1 MTTPRD
7 PHAAHAAAWRA
18 LEAHQRHVADLHL
31 RDLLQGDDDRFAR
44 YAFELEDLLVDF
56 SKHRVT
62 DDTMRHL
69 FDLARAAEVETA
81 RAAMFA
87 GEAINRTE
95 DRAVLHVAL
104 RHRGSEP
111 MRLATGEDVM
121 PAVRAVLDQ
130 MRAFTTAVHE
140 GTFRGFTGD
149 RITDVVNIGIGGS
162 HLGPQM
168 AVRALAPYHRAG
180 IRVHFV
186 SNVDGAEIFST
197 LARLVPERTLFL
209 VASKTFTTQETMTNA
224 HTARTWLLDALGD
237 EAAVAHHFVALS
249 TNEEK
254 VRAFGIDL
262 ANMFAFWDWV
272 GGRYS
277 LWSAI
282 GLSIALAVGFARFEE
297 LLDGA
302 YRMDR
307 HFVEAPLERNVPVW
321 MALLGVWYTN
331 FFGAETH
338 AVLPY
343 DASLEYLPAFL
354 QQADMESN
362 GKSVTRAGEVVR
374 WQTGPV
380 VWGQVG
386 TNGQH
391 AFFQLLH
398 QGTKLVPA
406 DFLAAAKPQHPLEH
420 HHAILL
426 ANFVA
431 QTEALAIGRT
441 ADDTRAVLREA
452 GVPDDELELLTAA
465 KTFPGNRPS
474 TSIVFERL
482 TPRALGGL
490 IALYEHKIFVQGVIW
505 DVNSF
510 DQMGVELG
518 KELAGHVLGE
528 LRDGRSAGSAPHDPS
543 TAALIA
549 RLRRARRH

>member
-1 MTTPRD
+1 RHQHLARIERGGRRTPRRPRDRGRTGRAMTTPRD

-69 FDLARAAEVETA
+69 FDLARAAEVEAA

-254 VRAFGIDL
+254 VRAFGIDP

-282 GLSIALAVGFARFEE
+282 GLSIALAVGFARF
-297 LLDGA
+297 
-302 YRMDR
+302 
-307 HFVEAPLERNVPVW
+307 
-321 MALLGVWYTN
+321 
-331 FFGAETH
+331 
-338 AVLPY
+338 
-343 DASLEYLPAFL
+343 
-354 QQADMESN
+354 
-362 GKSVTRAGEVVR
+362 
-374 WQTGPV
+374 
-380 VWGQVG
+380 
-386 TNGQH
+386 
-391 AFFQLLH
+391 
-398 QGTKLVPA
+398 
-406 DFLAAAKPQHPLEH
+406 
-420 HHAILL
+420 
-426 ANFVA
+426 
-431 QTEALAIGRT
+431 
-441 ADDTRAVLREA
+441 
-452 GVPDDELELLTAA
+452 
-465 KTFPGNRPS
+465 
-474 TSIVFERL
+474 
-482 TPRALGGL
+482 
-490 IALYEHKIFVQGVIW
+490 
-505 DVNSF
+505 
-510 DQMGVELG
+510 
-518 KELAGHVLGE
+518 
-528 LRDGRSAGSAPHDPS
+528 
-543 TAALIA
+543 
-549 RLRRARRH
+549 